1 MRVSHKA
8 LILVIVINFAAI
20 GGFLAWNLLK
30 DDPQVILNQVGYFPT
45 QDKTFLVKARY
56 LYDGG
61 TFDLVDNTTGAT
73 LLADQS
79 LVYLGTMWKDHY
91 WRGNLSAFSTLGA
104 YVIVARLGPHLLR
117 SYPFAIGWDIYDLT
131 LERGY
136 EFFYYQRCGVQV
148 NELVL
153 GYVGHLPCHMDDHVM
168 MNGEYQNLTGGWHS
182 AGDYAKHTYW
192 GMHIIGTTYS
202 CLFSYGLNPSYFNSI
217 DYYNVAGDLT
227 PDGIPDILD
236 EAMFGLE
243 YLERIFLDNGTLLGS
258 ILGTLGFMP
267 PERDTDGIVGNADDR
282 WLFWEETHAFSAPY
296 EAMWAVASFAKMASI
311 VKSTGYF
318 ATRESEITQHAL
330 NIYNNYSIY
339 YNVTAPNMV
348 NSYANNSEIAALLAT
363 WELFQYT
370 SNVAFATNATIL
382 ANFIHD
388 KYLENYSGAGR
399 DELGDLN
406 RVVGF
411 YAYWALQ
418 NGTAEAKNMAK
429 DIGLAKWNG
438 AFKPMS
444 NATSNFYGV
453 MQMPMDDLEHVG
465 YFWDRIGLNSY
476 YLTAAFAAF
485 MTYNLTANAEIL
497 AFGLRQLDFL
507 FGANPLGTSMFEGMG
522 SYYTPTYH
530 HRYAYIPGN
539 PRGAVPGA
547 IINGIIS
554 DDDGQPF
561 LNLNSADG
569 TYIQDHLASASSNE
583 VWLPHNIHYLYAISA
598 LYACVL

>member
-1 MRVSHKA
+1 MRASRKGIFI
-8 LILVIVINFAAI
+8 LIILNIAAI
-20 GGFLAWNLLK
+20 GSVLTWKLLA
-30 DDPQVILNQVGYFPT
+30 DDPQVILNQVGYLPD

-56 LYDGG
+56 HYDGG
-61 TFDLVDNTTGAT
+61 SFDLVDNTGGTT
-73 LLADQS
+73 ILQS
-79 LVYLGTMWKDHY
+79 QPLVYLGTMWGDHY
-91 WRGNLSAFSTLGA
+91 WRGNLSMYSTPGR
-104 YVIVARLGPHLLR
+104 YVITAHLGSNVVH
-117 SYPFAIGWDIYDLT
+117 SYSFAIGTDIYDLT

-148 NELVL
+148 NELVP
-153 GYVGHLPCHMDDHVM
+153 GYVGHLPCHMDDHITM
-168 MNGEYQNLTGGWHS
+168 DGTYRNLTGGWHS

-202 CLFSYGLNPSYFNSI
+202 CLFSYGLNPSYFNGI
-217 DYYNVAGDLT
+217 DFYNVAGDLI

-243 YLERIFLDNGTLLGS
+243 YLERIFLPNGTLLGS
-258 ILGTLGFMP
+258 ILGTLQFVP
-267 PERDTDGIVGNADDR
+267 PERDTDGIIGDADDR
-282 WLFWEETHAFSAPY
+282 WLFWEENHAFSAPY

-311 VKSTGYF
+311 VKNTGYF
-318 ATRESEITQHAL
+318 APRESEIASYAKSM
-330 NIYNNYSIY
+330 YNNYSVF
-339 YNVTAPNMV
+339 YNVTAPNRV
-348 NSYANNSEIAALLAT
+348 NCSANNPGIAALLAT

-370 SNVAFATNATIL
+370 NDLAYGTNATII

-388 KYLENYSGAGR
+388 NYFRGAGR
-399 DELGDLN
+399 DELGDWN

-418 NGTAEAKNMAK
+418 NGTSEATDMAR

-438 AFKPMS
+438 AFEAMS
-444 NATSNFYGV
+444 NASGNFYGV
-453 MQMPMDDLEHVG
+453 LQMPMDDLEHVG

-485 MTYNLTANAEIL
+485 MTYNLTGNGEIL

-507 FGANPLGTSMFEGMG
+507 FGANPLGTSMFEGVG
-522 SYYTPTYH
+522 SYNPPIYH

-554 DDDGQPF
+554 DAEGQPF
-561 LNLNSADG
+561 LNLNSAEG
-569 TYIQDHLASASSNE
+569 TYIQDHIASASANE
-583 VWLPHNIHYLYAISA
+583 VWLPHNLHFMYAISA
-598 LYACVL
+598 LYAFVL

>member
-1 MRVSHKA
+1 MRVQRKG
-8 LILVIVINFAAI
+8 LLVLLLLNAAVV
-20 GGFLAWNLLK
+20 GGVLAWKLLK
-30 DDPQVILNQVGYFPT
+30 DDPQVILNQVGYLPT

-56 LYDGG
+56 QYDSGA
-61 TFDLVDNTTGAT
+61 FDLVDATTGAV
-73 LLADQS
+73 LLQDQP
-79 LVYLGTMWKDHY
+79 LIYLGIMWGEHY
-91 WRGNLSAFSTLGA
+91 WRGNLSAFATSGR
-104 YVIVARLGPHLLR
+104 YVINAQLGSNRLC

-148 NELVL
+148 NELVP
-153 GYVGHLPCHMDDHVM
+153 GYVGHLPCHMDDHITYKGAYV
-168 MNGEYQNLTGGWHS
+168 NLTGGWHS

-192 GMHIIGTTYS
+192 GMHIIGTAYS
-202 CLFSYGLNPSYFNSI
+202 CLFSYGLNPSYFNNI
-217 DYYNVAGDLT
+217 DYYNVVGDLT
-227 PDGIPDILD
+227 PNGIPDILD

-258 ILGTLGFMP
+258 ILGTLQFVP

-282 WLFWEETHAFSAPY
+282 WFFWEENHVLSAPY
-296 EAMWAVASFAKMASI
+296 EAMWAVAGFAKMAAI
-311 VKSTGYF
+311 AKSTGYF
-318 ATRESEITQHAL
+318 ATRESEMARYAQ
-330 NIYNNYSIY
+330 NIYDNYSIY
-339 YNVTAPNMV
+339 YNVTAPNHV
-348 NSYANNSEIAALLAT
+348 NSSANNNGIAALLAT

-370 SNVAFATNATIL
+370 TDSAYATNATIL
-382 ANFIHD
+382 ATFIHD
-388 KYLENYSGAGR
+388 NYFSGASR
-399 DELGDLN
+399 DDLGDWN

-418 NGTAEAKNMAK
+418 NGTTEAKNMAK

-444 NATSNFYGV
+444 NATGNFYGI
-453 MQMPMDDLEHVG
+453 MQMPMDDLAHVG

-485 MTYNLTANAEIL
+485 MTYNLTSNPEIL
-497 AFGLRQLDFL
+497 AFGLRQLDFV
-507 FGANPLGTSMFEGMG
+507 FGANPLGTCMFEGVG
-522 SYYTPTYH
+522 TFNPPIYH

-547 IINGIIS
+547 IINGII
-554 DDDGQPF
+554 DDGYGQPF
-561 LNLNSADG
+561 LNLNSAAG
-569 TYIQDHLASASSNE
+569 TYIQDHLASASANE
-583 VWLPHNIHYLYAISA
+583 VWLPHNIHFMYAISA